1 MAFQKF
7 QSNKKCHK
15 NRSDFKR
22 RIYCSTPR
30 QMSPKLS
37 PKIDSLTVIF
47 TGVTNGIRFGYI
59 YLIIGLSPELSTLGS

>member
-30 QMSPKLS
+30 QMS